1 MMAFDGLSEKAF
13 MCGLENFRETFVT
26 GRLN

>member
-1 MMAFDGLSEKAF
+1 MMALDGVSEKAF
-13 MCGLENFRETFVT
+13 MRGLENFRATFVT